1 MVISKIAIPRRT
13 VLRGLG
19 ATLAL
24 PLLDAMVPAAS
35 ALAQTAAKPVRRFAI
50 SYSGNGVAQGF
61 FEPETVGEAYELT
74 PILQPLAPFRHCAL
88 VLTGIDNPIAEALEG
103 EPRGGHGRIPA
114 AFMSGVHCKPTVGG
128 DFRAGTSIDQIFASH
143 HGHETQLASLELT
156 TESPEF
162 GGTCDTG
169 FACVYTNTLSWKG
182 PTTPLPMQDNPR
194 LVFER
199 MFGDGGSTDPAVR
212 RARLQSRASVLDS
225 VLDKT
230 KSLNARI
237 GTGDRAKLDD
247 YLQSVREVERR
258 IQMAEE
264 QSEREIPVV
273 DRPAGVPDSFEEHAK
288 MMFDL
293 QVLAF
298 QADLT
303 RVITFMLA
311 RELSGRAFPV
321 IGVSE
326 GFHSLS
332 HHSGNTQKIADLAK
346 VNTHLMSLFVYFL
359 ERLQATS
366 DGSGTLLD
374 HSIVLYGSGLGNG
387 NFHEPKRLPL
397 VLAGGG
403 DGQLKGGRHIRYPNG
418 TILSNLHVALLQ
430 KVGVPVESVGDSTG
444 PLADL

>member
-1 MVISKIAIPRRT
+1 MVITKKAIPRRT

-35 ALAQTAAKPVRRFAI
+35 AQGRTAARPVRRFAI
-50 SYSGNGVAQGF
+50 TYSGNGVAQGY
-61 FEPETVGEAYELT
+61 FEPAAAGAAYELT
-74 PILQPLAPFRHCAL
+74 PILQPLAPFRNRAI
-88 VLTGIDNPIAEALEG
+88 VLSGIDNPIAEALEG

-143 HGHETQLASLELT
+143 YGHQTQLASLELT

-162 GGTCDTG
+162 GGSCDTG

-182 PTTPLPMQDNPR
+182 PTTPLPMQNNPR
-194 LVFER
+194 IAFER
-199 MFGDGGSTDPAVR
+199 MFGDSGSTDPEVR
-212 RARLQSRASVLDS
+212 RARMRSRASVLDS
-225 VLDKT
+225 VLDRT
-230 KSLNARI
+230 AALNARI
-237 GTGDRAKLDD
+237 GASDRAKLDD
-247 YLQSVREVERR
+247 YLASVREVERR

-264 QSEREIPVV
+264 QSGRELPVV
-273 DRPAGVPDSFEEHAK
+273 DRPAGVPDTFEEHAK
-288 MMFDL
+288 VMFDL

-303 RVITFMLA
+303 RVTTFMLA
-311 RELSGRAFPV
+311 RELSGRAFPL

-332 HHSGNTQKIADLAK
+332 HHSGNTQKISDLAK

-366 DGSGTLLD
+366 DGAGTLLD

-397 VLAGGG
+397 IVAGGG
-403 DGQLKGGRHIRYPNG
+403 DGQLQGGRHIRYPSG
-418 TILSNLHVALLQ
+418 TILSNLHVALLH
-430 KVGVPVESVGDSTG
+430 KLDVPVQAVGDSTG
-444 PLADL
+444 PLSDL

>member
-1 MVISKIAIPRRT
+1 MVITKKAIPRRT

-35 ALAQTAAKPVRRFAI
+35 ALGRTAAKPIRRFAVT
-50 SYSGNGVAQGF
+50 YTGNGIAQGF
-61 FEPETVGEAYELT
+61 FEPEAVGEAYELT
-74 PILQPLAPFRHCAL
+74 PILQPLEPFRNRAL
-88 VLTGIDNPIAEALEG
+88 VLSGIDNPIAEALEG

-143 HGHETQLASLELT
+143 HGHATQFGSLELT

-169 FACVYTNTLSWKG
+169 FACVYTNTLSWQG
-182 PTTPLPMQDNPR
+182 PTSPLPMQNNPR
-194 LVFER
+194 IVFER
-199 MFGDGGSTDPAVR
+199 MFGDSGSTDPDVR
-212 RARLQSRASVLDS
+212 RERLRSRASVLDS
-225 VLDKT
+225 VLEKT
-230 KSLNARI
+230 AALNARI
-237 GTGDRAKLDD
+237 GAGDRAKLDD

-264 QSEREIPVV
+264 QSERELPVV
-273 DRPAGVPDSFEEHAK
+273 ERPAGVPDTFEEHAK
-288 MMFDL
+288 TLFDL

-303 RVITFMLA
+303 RVTTFMLA
-311 RELSGRAFPV
+311 RELSGRAFPA

-332 HHSGNTQKIADLAK
+332 HHSGNTEKIADLAK
-346 VNTHLMSLFVYFL
+346 VNTYLMSLFVYFL
-359 ERLQATS
+359 DRLQSTA
-366 DGSGTLLD
+366 DGPGTLLD

-397 VLAGGG
+397 VVAGGG
-403 DGQLKGGRHIRYPNG
+403 DGQIKGGRHIRYPSG
-418 TILSNLHVALLQ
+418 TILSNLHVALLH
-430 KVGVPVESVGDSTG
+430 KLGVPVQAVGDSTG

>member
-1 MVISKIAIPRRT
+1 MVISKLAIPRRT

-24 PLLDAMVPAAS
+24 PLLDAMVPAAA
-35 ALAQTAAKPVRRFAI
+35 ALAQTAAKPVRRFAVT
-50 SYSGNGVAQGF
+50 YTGNGVAQGF
-61 FEPETVGEAYELT
+61 FEPETAGAAYELT
-74 PILQPLAPFRHCAL
+74 PILQPLAPFRNRAL

-143 HGHETQLASLELT
+143 FGRETQLASLELT

-169 FACVYTNTLSWKG
+169 FACVYTNTLSWRG

-199 MFGDGGSTDPAVR
+199 MFGDGGSTDPGVR

-237 GTGDRAKLDD
+237 GNGDRAKLDD

-258 IQMAEE
+258 IQMAEQ

-303 RVITFMLA
+303 RMTTFMLA

-359 ERLQATS
+359 ERLQATT
-366 DGSGTLLD
+366 DGAGTLLD
-374 HSIVLYGSGLGNG
+374 HSIALYGSGLGNG

-403 DGQLKGGRHIRYPNG
+403 DGQLKGGRHIRYPSG

-430 KVGVPVESVGDSTG
+430 KVGVPVEEVGDSTG
-444 PLADL
+444 PLSL

>member
-1 MVISKIAIPRRT
+1 MVITKMAIPRRT

-24 PLLDAMVPAAS
+24 PLLDAMVPAAA

-50 SYSGNGVAQGF
+50 TYSGNGVAQGF

-74 PILQPLAPFRHCAL
+74 PILQPLAPFRSRAL

-199 MFGDGGSTDPAVR
+199 MFGDGGSTDPSVR

-230 KSLNARI
+230 ASLNARI
-237 GTGDRAKLDD
+237 GNGDRAKLDD

-273 DRPAGVPDSFEEHAK
+273 ARPAGVPDSFEEHAK

-303 RVITFMLA
+303 RVTTFMLA
-311 RELSGRAFPV
+311 RELSGRAFPL

-374 HSIVLYGSGLGNG
+374 HSIALYGSGLGNG

-397 VLAGGG
+397 VLAGG
-403 DGQLKGGRHIRYPNG
+403 QLKGGRHIRYPSG
-418 TILSNLHVALLQ
+418 TILSNLHVALLE

-444 PLADL
+444 PLSL

>member
-13 VLRGLG
+13 MLRGLG

-74 PILQPLAPFRHCAL
+74 PILQPLAPFRKRAL

-237 GTGDRAKLDD
+237 GNGDRAKLDD

-258 IQMAEE
+258 IQMAEQ

-303 RVITFMLA
+303 RVTTFMLA
-311 RELSGRAFPV
+311 RELSGRAFPL

-346 VNTHLMSLFVYFL
+346 VNTHLMSLFVYLL

-374 HSIVLYGSGLGNG
+374 HSIVLYGGGLGNG

-403 DGQLKGGRHIRYPNG
+403 DGELKGGRHIRYPSG
-418 TILSNLHVALLQ
+418 TVLSNLHVALLQ
-430 KVGVPVESVGDSTG
+430 KVGVPVEEVGDSTG
-444 PLADL
+444 PLSL